1 MRFIFLFILQGKRL
15 KRKVM
20 GIGVYAHVPF
30 CRRKCFYCGFYSVA
44 VMGWRER
51 YVRALEREVAMRGE
65 YLPTQE
71 AETLY
76 VGGGTPSC
84 LEGEE
89 LGRIVGAL
97 ERQYAFVEGAERTI
111 EVNPED
117 LTEEKLDVFRRLGF
131 NRLSVG
137 VQSFSDERLRQVNRR
152 HTGRQAAEGVRR
164 AAGMGF
170 DNIGVDLM
178 IGLPGQT
185 EEELERDLE
194 QAGGLPVTHL
204 SVYMLS
210 VDEGTVFERMVAR
223 GEFRLEDEEV
233 TARRYALVCRRA
245 AEMGFEHYEVSN
257 FARGGRHSQHNAAYW
272 QGRPYVGF
280 GPSAHSYDGRSRQW
294 NTANVRR
301 YAEALERGELLFERE
316 ALSEKDLYNEF
327 VMTGLRTKWGIDTG
341 EAERRFGRL
350 WEQAQGRVESY
361 VSSGDVERVGGRL
374 RLTEAGWLVSDM
386 VMADLFAV

>member
-1 MRFIFLFILQGKRL
+1 
-15 KRKVM
+15 M
-20 GIGVYAHVPF
+20 GIGIYAHVPF
-30 CRRKCFYCGFYSVA
+30 CRSKCFYCGFYSVA
-44 VMGWRER
+44 AMGWKGEC
-51 YVRALEREVAMRGE
+51 VGGMEREIALRSG
-65 YLPTQE
+65 YLPTRR

-76 VGGGTPSC
+76 FGGGTPSC
-84 LEGEE
+84 LEREE
-89 LGRIVGAL
+89 LERLVVAL
-97 ERQYAFVEGAERTI
+97 ERQYAFAEGAERTI

-117 LTEEKLDVFRRLGF
+117 LTESRLLAFQELGF

-152 HTGRQAAEGVRR
+152 HTGRQAVAGVRL
-164 AAGMGF
+164 AAEMGF
-170 DNIGVDLM
+170 KNIGVDLM

-194 QAGGLPVTHL
+194 TVGRLPVTHL

-210 VDEGTVFERMVAR
+210 IDAGTVFERMVAR

-233 TARRYALVCRRA
+233 TAARYATVCRRA

-257 FARGGRHSQHNAAYW
+257 FARGGRYSRHNMAYW

-280 GPSAHSYDGRSRQW
+280 GPSAHSYDGRSRHW
-294 NTANVRR
+294 NVANVRR
-301 YAEALERGELLFERE
+301 YVEGVERGEGWFERE
-316 ALSEKDLYNEF
+316 VLGEDDLYNEF
-327 VMTGLRTKWGIDTG
+327 VMTGLRTKWGIDAG
-341 EAERRFGRL
+341 EAEKRFGRQ
-350 WEQAQGRVESY
+350 WERAQGRLASY
-361 VSSGDVERVGGRL
+361 VASGDVERVGNRL